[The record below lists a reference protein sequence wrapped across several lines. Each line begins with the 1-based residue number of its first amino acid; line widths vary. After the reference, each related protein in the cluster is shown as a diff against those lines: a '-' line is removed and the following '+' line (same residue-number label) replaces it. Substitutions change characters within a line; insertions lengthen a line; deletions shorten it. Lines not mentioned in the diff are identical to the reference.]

1 MTKLKFL
8 EKSSLILSI
17 AVLIT
22 ACSSSPP
29 MPSGTASQ
37 SGARAAFYATK
48 LVGARYHYGGNNP
61 KKGFDCSGLV
71 QYSYRL
77 AGVRIPRVTRYQ
89 FQRSRFIRRSE
100 LRKGDLLFFNQE
112 GKRFSHVGIY
122 IGDNKFVHA
131 PSSGKRV
138 RVSTISNPYWN
149 RHLASTR
156 RLY

>member
-1 MTKLKFL
+1 MTRLKFL
-8 EKSSLILSI
+8 RNASIILPL
-17 AVLIT
+17 AVLIS

-29 MPSGTASQ
+29 MTSGRAPQ

-61 KKGFDCSGLV
+61 SRGFDCSGLV
-71 QYSYRL
+71 QYSYKL
-77 AGVRIPRVTRYQ
+77 AGIQIPRSTRYQ
-89 FQRSRFIRRSE
+89 YQRSHYINRNQ

-138 RVSTISNPYWN
+138 RVSTISNPYWS

>member
-138 RVSTISNPYWN
+138 RVSTISNPYWS

>member
-1 MTKLKFL
+1 VTKLKFL

-138 RVSTISNPYWN
+138 RVSTISNPYWS

>member
-1 MTKLKFL
+1 VTKLKFL

>member
-1 MTKLKFL
+1 VTQLKFPRNA
-8 EKSSLILSI
+8 SIILSLAI
-17 AVLIT
+17 LIS

-29 MPSGTASQ
+29 MTSGTAPQ

-61 KKGFDCSGLV
+61 SRGFDCSGLV
-71 QYSYRL
+71 QYSYKL
-77 AGVRIPRVTRYQ
+77 AGIRIPRSTQYQ
-89 FQRSRFIRRSE
+89 YQRSHYINRSQ

-131 PSSGKRV
+131 PSTGKRV
-138 RVSTISNPYWN
+138 RVSTISNPYWS